1 MTDDIFNLNLTD
13 VEDDSG
19 PIEPF
24 PAGDY
29 EVVGTTWEAKKSSRT
44 NHKMISVTYEIV
56 GPKYQG
62 RKVWENYMLEGN
74 GLNVSKGKLRN
85 WRKAMGMEPDVEA
98 FGIEQLEEMMNVTFL
113 ATMRVEEGQAKD
125 DGTKWADKNVIA
137 KFIPGNGKPVET
149 PKASAEQSDSSS
161 GEDDFDWDK

>member
-1 MTDDIFNLNLTD
+1 
-13 VEDDSG
+13 
-19 PIEPF
+19 
-24 PAGDY
+24 
-29 EVVGTTWEAKKSSRT
+29 
-44 NHKMISVTYEIV
+44 MISVTYEIV

-85 WRKAMGMEPDVEA
+85 WRKAMGMEPNVEA
-98 FGIEQLEEMMNVTFL
+98 FGIEQLEEMMNVNFL
-113 ATMRVEEGQAKD
+113 AKMVVKVGEDKG
-125 DGTKWADKNVIA
+125 DGTKWADKNVIGN
-137 KFIPGNGKPVET
+137 FIPGNGKPVET